1 MSQLI
6 TTQFVQQFST
16 NVQLLLQQKGSRLR
30 GSVREGM
37 HVGEQPCRSI
47 RSARSKRPSAVRAT
61 PTSPGRHAD
70 RPSLGV
76 PVRLRLERPD
86 RQRGQAAD
94 ARRSAVAYVINGTYA
109 MGRAMDNEIIPA
121 FFGTAKTGKAGGTST
136 TFPAAQQIA
145 VSFGAA
151 AAIGLTI
158 AKLREAKRLLL
169 AAEVD
174 VDNDPLFVPI
184 TAKQHDNLLGEAQAI
199 SLDYN
204 TKPVL
209 VEGKITSFMGFNFIH
224 TELLQLNGS
233 GFRRVP
239 AYAQSGMYLGL
250 WNDIRTDVSSA
261 RTRAACR
268 GRCTCTAPSARPV
281 WKRRRRSRSLLR
293 RPKRNLT

>member
-1 MSQLI
+1 VSQLI
-6 TTQFVQQFST
+6 TTHFVQQYTT

-37 HVGEQPCRSI
+37 HVGEQAVPVDQI
-47 RSARSKRPSAVRAT
+47 GKVEATKRGTRYPDLTPSDT
-61 PTSPGRHAD
+61 PTD
-70 RPSLGV
+70 RRWVFPSDYDWNDLIDNV
-76 PVRLRLERPD
+76 DKLRMLVDP
-86 RQRGQAAD
+86 Q
-94 ARRSAVAYVINGTYA
+94 SSYVLNGTYA

-136 TFPAAQQIA
+136 TFPAGQQIS

-174 VDNDPLFVPI
+174 VDNDPLYVPI

-204 TKPVL
+204 SKPVL

-233 GFRRVP
+233 GYRRVP

-250 WNDIRTDVSSA
+250 WNDIRTDVSQRKDKGGLPWQVYVYGTFGA
-261 RTRAACR
+261 TRLEEKKTVEIPCSEA
-268 GRCTCTAPSARPV
+268 
-281 WKRRRRSRSLLR
+281 
-293 RPKRNLT
+293 